1 MKIDKNMMAKLA
13 AMDDASLMASIRMI
27 AAASGVDIGTVTF
40 DQAQL
45 AALRQAMLGATDDD
59 IAHAKDILEG
69 YRKE

>member
-27 AAASGVDIGTVTF
+27 AAASGVGIGTVTF

-69 YRKE
+69 YHKE